1 MKAGT
6 DPAKVKVISDALA
19 KVAASPEYKQYLKDQ
34 YATDDS
40 YFPENEAAKIMQ
52 EDLDQMKKIAAQ
64 TMAKK

>member
-19 KVAASPEYKQYLKDQ
+19 KVAASAEYMAYLRQQ

-40 YFPENEAAKIMQ
+40 YFPAKEAARIMAD
-52 EDLDQMKKIAAQ
+52 DLKQMRGMVGSKAPK
-64 TMAKK
+64 